1 MLEKSAFLCGNS
13 PSTADALLYSLLYS
27 RVKAFVPMLVQRH
40 FRVVRW
46 FLQFQH
52 DCVRGSAAAVAAL
65 PLVAVEYP
73 DTKAAVSLPLKEM
86 AGLKLDGSAGKKEK
100 PKKEPKPAAA
110 AAPAP
115 ALDLVAIGRVD
126 LRVGRIVEIDKHP
139 NADRL
144 YIEKVDVG
152 EAELRT
158 VVSGLVQDVPIDE
171 LRDRLC
177 VFVCNLKPA
186 SLCKVTSQAMI
197 LVGKNDE
204 RLQVLVVPEG
214 AQPGDRVGIDGITEQ
229 PDAQIKPAKDGQ
241 LSIWDEARKDLC
253 VDGEGRALWQDKPL
267 IVKGNSV
274 GPANI
279 VHSTTVT
286 NGIIS

>member
-1 MLEKSAFLCGNS
+1 MLEKTVYLCGNEA
-13 PSTADALLYSLLYS
+13 TAADALLYSLLYTRIKS
-27 RVKAFVPMLVQRH
+27 FVPMLVQRH
-40 FRVVRW
+40 FRIVRW

-52 DCVRGSAAAVAAL
+52 DWVQGKAMPLAAL
-65 PLVAVEYP
+65 PVVSLEYP
-73 DTKAAVSLPLKEM
+73 GGKTASSVPVKEM
-86 AGLKLDGSAGKKEK
+86 AALKVDGAKK
-100 PKKEPKPAAA
+100 PKKVAKPAASA
-110 AAPAP
+110 VPAP
-115 ALDLVAIGRVD
+115 ALDLPAIGRID
-126 LRVGRIVEIDKHP
+126 LRVGRIVEIEKHP

-152 EAELRT
+152 EDELRT
-158 VVSGLVQDVPIDE
+158 VVSGLVQDVPIEE
-171 LRDRLC
+171 LQNRLC

-197 LVGKNDE
+197 LVGKSDE

-214 AQPGDRVGIDGITEQ
+214 ARPGDRVGIEGIAEQ

-241 LSIWDEARKDLC
+241 VSIWDEARKDLN
-253 VDGEGRALWQDKPL
+253 VDGEGRAVWQGRPL
-267 IVKGNSV
+267 VVKGDAV
-274 GPANI
+274 GLANI